1 MQLAKAFERLVLARV
16 EQLPRSPRGRPLKLA
31 DADALAFLFKVLRT
45 GMQWREVRNTE
56 LDASFWLYGPDGNH
70 CPFLNTEPTRSA
82 FFQSLA
88 AWMTAVQLASAA

>member
-45 GMQWREVRNTE
+45 GMQWREVGATVCHTTIFRR
-56 LDASFWLYGPDGNH
+56 
-70 CPFLNTEPTRSA
+70 TRFKHDHIYS
-82 FFQSLA
+82 SLV
-88 AWMTAVQLASAA
+88 TS